1 MRVITEEYLM
11 SDKVNRL
18 NCEEE
23 VFFLRLLQA
32 ADDHGRYYASPAM
45 LINILPRRRGCINT
59 QDIEKLLSAC
69 VRAGL
74 VMVYAT
80 KRKLRLK
87 VLQFNKMIQER

>member
-1 MRVITEEYLM
+1 MRIITEEYLM

-18 NCEEE
+18 SWEEE
-23 VFFLRLLQA
+23 AFFHRLLQA
-32 ADDHGRYYASPAM
+32 ADDYGRYYASPTR
-45 LINILPRRRGCINT
+45 LINILPRRRGCIST

-69 VRAGL
+69 VRVGL
-74 VMVYAT
+74 VRVYAA

>member
-1 MRVITEEYLM
+1 MRIITEEYLM

-32 ADDHGRYYASPAM
+32 ADDYGRYYASPAM
-45 LINILPRRRGCINT
+45 LINILPRGRGCIST

-74 VMVYAT
+74 VRVYAA
-80 KRKLRLK
+80 KRKLLLK
-87 VLQFNKMIQER
+87 VLRFNKMIQER

>member
-1 MRVITEEYLM
+1 MRIITEEYLM

-32 ADDHGRYYASPAM
+32 ADDYGRYYASPTR

-74 VMVYAT
+74 VRVYAA

-87 VLQFNKMIQER
+87 VLRFNRMIQER